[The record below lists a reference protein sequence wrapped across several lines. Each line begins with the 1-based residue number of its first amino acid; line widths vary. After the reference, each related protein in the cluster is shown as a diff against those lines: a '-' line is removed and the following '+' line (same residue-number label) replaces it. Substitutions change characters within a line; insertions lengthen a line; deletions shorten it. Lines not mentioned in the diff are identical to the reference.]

1 LIIHNGEVLAM
12 RSTAANENDRTP
24 IINLCKTLTEKLYA
38 DKEYI
43 GKALTKE
50 LKDSGI
56 DILTTV
62 PNNMRAKVISAFDKA
77 VLSKRYI
84 IETID
89 YSLEKTSQVKHNRH
103 RYESSFMLNVISG
116 VVAYCLKTQ
125 KPHIMLAGPD

>member
-1 LIIHNGEVLAM
+1 M

-89 YSLEKTSQVKHNRH
+89 DSLEKHHKLSIIDTVTRVVLCLM
-103 RYESSFMLNVISG
+103 SFQ
-116 VVAYCLKTQ
+116 A
-125 KPHIMLAGPD
+125 